1 MDGSVPI
8 LALKVVGTPVVIG
21 GATMAGRR
29 WGPAVSG
36 WIGGLPLASGP
47 LTYYLTVE
55 QGAAFGAAS
64 AGATLAG
71 LVAVAAFAMAF
82 GWLAT
87 AGPWSVPLAA
97 GLAAYVVVAVA
108 LLFVP
113 MAPVVALGAAAA
125 ALTVAIRV
133 LVGRVR
139 GLLPAG
145 PDGAAGAVGAAGA
158 GGADGAP
165 GAGGPDG
172 AAVRWAPS
180 TRWEQLWDVLAR
192 AAVATVLV
200 VGLSAA
206 AAALGARLV
215 GLVAPFPV
223 YASVMASFAFA
234 YDGPAASLRLLRGV
248 LVGAYGFAC
257 FYLVVALLARQTV
270 PGAFVLATAAAL
282 TVQACTMW
290 TIRRLGW

>member
-8 LALKVVGTPVVIG
+8 LALKVFGTPVIVG

-36 WIGGLPLASGP
+36 WIGGLPLVSGP
-47 LTYYLTVE
+47 LTYYLTAE
-55 QGAAFGAAS
+55 QGAAFGAVS

-71 LVAVAAFAMAF
+71 LVAVAAFAIAF
-82 GWLAT
+82 GRLAS

-97 GLAAYVVVAVA
+97 GLVAYVVVAA
-108 LLFVP
+108 GLLFVP
-113 MAPVVALGAAAA
+113 MAPVVALAAAA
-125 ALTVAIRV
+125 VALTAAIRM
-133 LVGRVR
+133 LAGRVR
-139 GLLPAG
+139 ELLPA
-145 PDGAAGAVGAAGA
+145 AAGPAARGQ
-158 GGADGAP
+158 P
-165 GAGGPDG
+165 E
-172 AAVRWAPS
+172 
-180 TRWEQLWDVLAR
+180 TRWGQAWAVLAR

-223 YASVMASFAFA
+223 YASVMAAFAFA

-257 FYLVVALLARQTV
+257 FYLVVALLARETV
-270 PGAFVLATAAAL
+270 AGAFVAATVIALAI
-282 TVQACTMW
+282 QACTMW
-290 TIRRLGW
+290 TIRRLHW